1 MLDKLISES
10 HNAFVGDQQI
20 LGDSVLIANE
30 CLDNRVKSHFLRVMC
45 KPDIKKLIT
54 VNWDTVLYLLN
65 RMGW

>member
-30 CLDNRVKSHFLRVMC
+30 CLDNRVKSDFLRVMC
-45 KPDIKKLIT
+45 KPDIKKTYNCELGHGT
-54 VNWDTVLYLLN
+54 LPFD
-65 RMGW
+65 